1 MSKKILMKGNEA
13 VGEAAIYAGCRYYFG
28 YPITPQNELTAYMAR
43 RMNEVG
49 GTFVQAESE
58 VAAISMVYGA
68 AAAGVRTM
76 TSSSGPGISL
86 KQEGISYLAGA
97 QLPCVIVNVMRGG
110 PGLGNIAAAQSDY
123 FQATR
128 GGGHGD
134 YRTLVLAPH
143 SIQEM
148 FDLTMLGFHLA
159 DQYRMPA
166 VVLADGILGQMM
178 EPVLLHEPDFP
189 PLPPKTWAVGRMKDR
204 PRNLITSLYLGEGR
218 LEAHNFD
225 LQNIYRKIQKHEVR
239 FEETNTEGAEVLIV
253 AFGTSARVGLGAVVE
268 GRAQGLRIGLLRPIT
283 LWPFPY
289 EAVAQ
294 YAEQVRSILV
304 AEMSMGQMVEDIR
317 LAVEGRCP
325 IHFLGRPGGGV
336 PTSREVLA
344 KVRECL

>member
-1 MSKKILMKGNEA
+1 MKGNEA

>member
-1 MSKKILMKGNEA
+1 MSEKILMKGNEA
-13 VGEAAIYAGCRYYFG
+13 LGEAAIYAGCRHYFG

-43 RMNEVG
+43 RMDEVG
-49 GTFVQAESE
+49 GTFIQSESE
-58 VAAISMVYGA
+58 IAAISMVFGA
-68 AAAGVRTM
+68 ASAGARTM

-86 KQEGISYLAGA
+86 KQEGISYIAGA

-110 PGLGNIAAAQSDY
+110 PGLGNISAAQSDY

-134 YRTLVLAPH
+134 YYTLVLAPH
-143 SIQEM
+143 NVQEM
-148 FDLTMLGFHLA
+148 FDLTMLSFHLA

-166 VVLADGILGQMM
+166 LILADGILGQMM
-178 EPVLLHEPDFP
+178 EPLILHNPDFP

-204 PRNLITSLYLGEGR
+204 PMNLITSIRLGEGR

-225 LQNIYRKIQKHEVR
+225 LQNTYHQIRKDEVR
-239 FEETNTEGAEVLIV
+239 LEETHTEDAEVLLV
-253 AFGTSARVGLGAVVE
+253 AFGTSARVCLGAVAE

-283 LWPFPY
+283 LWPFPS
-289 EAVAQ
+289 ETLARH
-294 YAEQVRSILV
+294 AENVRSILV
-304 AEMSMGQMVEDIR
+304 VEMNMGQMVEDVR

-325 IHFLGRPGGGV
+325 IRFHGRPGGGL

-344 KVRECL
+344 KVREGL